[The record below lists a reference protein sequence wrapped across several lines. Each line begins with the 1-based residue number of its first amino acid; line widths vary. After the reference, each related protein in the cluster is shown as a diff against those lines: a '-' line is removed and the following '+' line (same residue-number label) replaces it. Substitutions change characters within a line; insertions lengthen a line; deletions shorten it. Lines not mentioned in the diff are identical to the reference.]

1 VEHHIAKVRV
11 AGLAARQAGRVARH
25 QLIALGAGREA
36 IRYWLRTG
44 YLIPDLPGVY
54 AVGHLAPNREATLW
68 AAVLYGRPG
77 ASLSHGTAALWRGLI
92 DYPPP
97 AIHITSPHRVRSIPG
112 IIVHGRR
119 RNLDRYLCNGI
130 PVTSIPQTMLDLA
143 STHEHNVIR
152 HALAQLD
159 FRHDLH
165 IPELIAITGHGKPGS
180 AKLKLAI
187 VDHQPKLALVNGKLE
202 FDWLVWLEERGI
214 QPLPEYKDVVA
225 GYQVDCH
232 WPEHGL
238 VVELDGVDNHSS
250 PAQMKFDHEKD
261 FVLRGTQR
269 IVYRYGW
276 DLVHDQP
283 DDVEREIRRT
293 LAKREG
299 WATRNFSDPQAG

>member
-1 VEHHIAKVRV
+1 MAVRIGKERV
-11 AGLAARQAGRVARH
+11 GRQAAKQAGNVARY
-25 QLIALGAGREA
+25 QLRWLGIERGA
-36 IRYWLRTG
+36 IESWLASS
-44 YLIPDLPGVY
+44 YLIPVLPAVFR
-54 AVGHLAPNREATLW
+54 VGHAASSRESDLW
-68 AAVLYGRPG
+68 AAVLYARVG
-77 ASLSHGTAALWRGLI
+77 AALSHGTAAHWRGLI
-92 DYPPP
+92 NYPPRE
-97 AIHITSPHRVRSIPG
+97 IHVTTPHQVRSLPG
-112 IIVHGRR
+112 IVVHGRR
-119 RNLDRYLCNGI
+119 RNLDRCLCNGI

-187 VDHQPKLALVNGKLE
+187 VDHQPKLAFVNGKLE

-214 QPLPEYKDVVA
+214 RPLPAYKDVVA
-225 GYQVDCH
+225 GYEVDCH

-238 VVELDGVDNHSS
+238 VVELDGLDNHSS
-250 PAQMKFDHEKD
+250 PAQMKLDHEKD

-269 IVYRYGW
+269 IVYRYDW

-293 LAKREG
+293 LAEREG
-299 WATRNFSDPQAG
+299 WAKRNFSDPKAG